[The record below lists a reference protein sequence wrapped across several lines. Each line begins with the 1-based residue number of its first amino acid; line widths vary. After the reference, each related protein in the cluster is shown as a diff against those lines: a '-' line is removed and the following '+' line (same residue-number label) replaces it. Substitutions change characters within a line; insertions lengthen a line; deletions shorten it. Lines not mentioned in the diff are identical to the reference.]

1 LTPVAAVLL
10 LGIAFFVGRRIHE
23 PVAQQQ
29 NPATQSAASATNSAV
44 VSPDQ
49 DEQVMAELAKDAP
62 MVEASYQEN
71 LNDVNSYIKDLEH
84 VVQANPDDLDARQLL
99 MEARQQKEMLYE
111 MALDRSLP

>member
-1 LTPVAAVLL
+1 
-10 LGIAFFVGRRIHE
+10 
-23 PVAQQQ
+23 
-29 NPATQSAASATNSAV
+29 
-44 VSPDQ
+44 
-49 DEQVMAELAKDAP
+49 

-84 VVQANPDDLDARQLL
+84 VLQAHPDDLDPRQLL